1 MQYPTQR
8 MVNME
13 IKKEEETNEI
23 SHEKGDDDT
32 ATAAVAEEK
41 MELSVD
47 EVIEKYVG
55 SFGLSQ
61 MLQVVLVSFSWVF
74 DSQNTLVTIFTDAQ
88 PSGWRCKTSAIN
100 ASLSSSWCMN
110 DTAGGGGD
118 EGQLAG
124 HVCGLAAASW
134 EWIGGHSAT
143 TIAEWDLICHRKFL
157 AAIPTSLFFI
167 GSIFGRKKTLL
178 LACILT
184 SITTF
189 FTSLSPNVWIYSF
202 LRFANGFARSGN
214 GICSIVLSMEVVGN
228 KWRGQVGQ
236 YGFFFYTAGLLS
248 LPFIAYHIRT
258 HWRYLY
264 RIISLPPLVYM
275 FLLVPLVVE
284 SPRSEGD
291 KNTIGDENENIW
303 TTRWAAK
310 RMIIVM
316 LFGFGV
322 GFVYFG
328 IQLNTENLN
337 FNLYLTVIINALM
350 EIPAIVIGGIL
361 LSFTNRRLLSSLS
374 AILAGVLCILCIIF
388 TTASSKNTSSSNWP
402 QLTIEA
408 IGFMASSITFDVLNI
423 YCVELFPTNVRNF
436 AVSMSRASLMLG
448 ASLSPLLVAV
458 GRLSPSLSF
467 IVFGAL
473 SIVSGT
479 LSVWLPETR
488 NAPLYE
494 TLKQQEEEEEKH
506 RRLRQPTVLLNMI
519 PPPAALVPHAFT
531 HYAKGQPTQ
540 YQSHPNTKSTL
551 RGAMDNEEETTTEVP
566 HEEKMELNVD
576 EIIERYVGS
585 FGLPQLLQVVLVSF
599 AWVFD
604 SQNTLVTIFTDAQ
617 PSGWRCKT
625 SADPSLSSSWCMN
638 NTASGGGGG
647 GSKGQ
652 SAGHVCGLA
661 AGSWEWI
668 GGNSATTIAEW
679 DLICHRKFLAAIPT
693 SLFFIG
699 SIFGRKKTL
708 LLACILTS
716 TTTFLTSFSPNIWV
730 YSLLR
735 FANGFA
741 RSGNGICCLVLSTE
755 VVGRKWR
762 GQVGQYG
769 FFFFTAGFLS
779 LPFIAYPSRTRWRYL
794 YRIISLPPLV
804 YTFLLVPLVAE
815 SPRWLLV
822 RGKNKEALEVL
833 QKFAGWNRKKL
844 PNNIELIIPSQTTTG
859 TGNEGGKNENIW
871 TTRWAAKRM
880 ITMMF
885 FGFGVGFVYYGIQ
898 LNAENLDFNLYLTVI
913 INAAM
918 EIPAVFIGGI
928 LLGFT
933 NRRLLSSLSAISAG
947 VSCLLCIIFSAAS
960 STTSSWPQLTI
971 EAIGFM
977 AASIAFNVSYIY
989 CVELFPTNVRNFAV
1003 SMLRQSLML
1012 GASLSPLLVV
1022 VGRLSPSLS
1031 FAVFGALAIVSGTLS
1046 VWLPETK
1053 NAPLYETLKQQE
1065 EEEEVKR
1072 RPEMDNFVVK
1082 VMC

>member
-8 MVNME
+8 MVDME
-13 IKKEEETNEI
+13 IKKEEETKEI
-23 SHEKGDDDT
+23 DDT

-41 MELSVD
+41 MKLSVD

-61 MLQVVLVSFSWVF
+61 LLQVVLVSFSWVF

-110 DTAGGGGD
+110 DTAGGGGN
-118 EGQLAG
+118 EGQLSG
-124 HVCGLAAASW
+124 HVCGLAAGSW
-134 EWIGGHSAT
+134 EWIGGNSAT

-167 GSIFGRKKTLL
+167 GSILGCTFYGRLADAWLGRKKTLL

-184 SITTF
+184 TITTF

-248 LPFIAYHIRT
+248 LPFIAYPIRT

-264 RIISLPPLVYM
+264 WIISLPPLVYM

-284 SPRSEGD
+284 SPRWLLVRGRNKEALEVLRKLARWNRKKLPDNIDLIIPSQATTGSEGD

-374 AILAGVLCILCIIF
+374 AISAGVLCILCIIF

-423 YCVELFPTNVRNF
+423 YCVELFPTNARNF

-467 IVFGAL
+467 IVFGAF

-494 TLKQQEEEEEKH
+494 TLKQQEEEEEEKH
-506 RRLRQPTVLLNMI
+506 RRLRQPTMV
-519 PPPAALVPHAFT
+519 
-531 HYAKGQPTQ
+531 
-540 YQSHPNTKSTL
+540 
-551 RGAMDNEEETTTEVP
+551 
-566 HEEKMELNVD
+566 
-576 EIIERYVGS
+576 
-585 FGLPQLLQVVLVSF
+585 
-599 AWVFD
+599 
-604 SQNTLVTIFTDAQ
+604 
-617 PSGWRCKT
+617 
-625 SADPSLSSSWCMN
+625 
-638 NTASGGGGG
+638 
-647 GSKGQ
+647 
-652 SAGHVCGLA
+652 
-661 AGSWEWI
+661 
-668 GGNSATTIAEW
+668 
-679 DLICHRKFLAAIPT
+679 
-693 SLFFIG
+693 
-699 SIFGRKKTL
+699 
-708 LLACILTS
+708 
-716 TTTFLTSFSPNIWV
+716 
-730 YSLLR
+730 
-735 FANGFA
+735 
-741 RSGNGICCLVLSTE
+741 
-755 VVGRKWR
+755 
-762 GQVGQYG
+762 
-769 FFFFTAGFLS
+769 
-779 LPFIAYPSRTRWRYL
+779 
-794 YRIISLPPLV
+794 
-804 YTFLLVPLVAE
+804 
-815 SPRWLLV
+815 
-822 RGKNKEALEVL
+822 
-833 QKFAGWNRKKL
+833 
-844 PNNIELIIPSQTTTG
+844 
-859 TGNEGGKNENIW
+859 
-871 TTRWAAKRM
+871 
-880 ITMMF
+880 
-885 FGFGVGFVYYGIQ
+885 
-898 LNAENLDFNLYLTVI
+898 
-913 INAAM
+913 
-918 EIPAVFIGGI
+918 
-928 LLGFT
+928 
-933 NRRLLSSLSAISAG
+933 
-947 VSCLLCIIFSAAS
+947 
-960 STTSSWPQLTI
+960 
-971 EAIGFM
+971 
-977 AASIAFNVSYIY
+977 
-989 CVELFPTNVRNFAV
+989 
-1003 SMLRQSLML
+1003 
-1012 GASLSPLLVV
+1012 
-1022 VGRLSPSLS
+1022 
-1031 FAVFGALAIVSGTLS
+1031 
-1046 VWLPETK
+1046 
-1053 NAPLYETLKQQE
+1053 
-1065 EEEEVKR
+1065 
-1072 RPEMDNFVVK
+1072 
-1082 VMC
+1082 

>member
-1 MQYPTQR
+1 
-8 MVNME
+8 
-13 IKKEEETNEI
+13 
-23 SHEKGDDDT
+23 
-32 ATAAVAEEK
+32 
-41 MELSVD
+41 
-47 EVIEKYVG
+47 
-55 SFGLSQ
+55 
-61 MLQVVLVSFSWVF
+61 
-74 DSQNTLVTIFTDAQ
+74 
-88 PSGWRCKTSAIN
+88 
-100 ASLSSSWCMN
+100 
-110 DTAGGGGD
+110 
-118 EGQLAG
+118 
-124 HVCGLAAASW
+124 
-134 EWIGGHSAT
+134 
-143 TIAEWDLICHRKFL
+143 
-157 AAIPTSLFFI
+157 
-167 GSIFGRKKTLL
+167 
-178 LACILT
+178 
-184 SITTF
+184 
-189 FTSLSPNVWIYSF
+189 
-202 LRFANGFARSGN
+202 
-214 GICSIVLSMEVVGN
+214 
-228 KWRGQVGQ
+228 
-236 YGFFFYTAGLLS
+236 
-248 LPFIAYHIRT
+248 
-258 HWRYLY
+258 
-264 RIISLPPLVYM
+264 
-275 FLLVPLVVE
+275 
-284 SPRSEGD
+284 
-291 KNTIGDENENIW
+291 
-303 TTRWAAK
+303 
-310 RMIIVM
+310 
-316 LFGFGV
+316 
-322 GFVYFG
+322 
-328 IQLNTENLN
+328 
-337 FNLYLTVIINALM
+337 
-350 EIPAIVIGGIL
+350 
-361 LSFTNRRLLSSLS
+361 
-374 AILAGVLCILCIIF
+374 
-388 TTASSKNTSSSNWP
+388 
-402 QLTIEA
+402 
-408 IGFMASSITFDVLNI
+408 
-423 YCVELFPTNVRNF
+423 
-436 AVSMSRASLMLG
+436 
-448 ASLSPLLVAV
+448 
-458 GRLSPSLSF
+458 
-467 IVFGAL
+467 
-473 SIVSGT
+473 
-479 LSVWLPETR
+479 
-488 NAPLYE
+488 
-494 TLKQQEEEEEKH
+494 
-506 RRLRQPTVLLNMI
+506 
-519 PPPAALVPHAFT
+519 
-531 HYAKGQPTQ
+531 
-540 YQSHPNTKSTL
+540 
-551 RGAMDNEEETTTEVP
+551 MDNEEETTTEVLN
-566 HEEKMELNVD
+566 EEKMELNVD

-638 NTASGGGGG
+638 NTASGGGGN
-647 GSKGQ
+647 KGQ

-699 SIFGRKKTL
+699 SIFGCAFYGRLADAWLGRKKTL

-779 LPFIAYPSRTRWRYL
+779 LPFIAYPTRTQWRYL

-804 YTFLLVPLVAE
+804 YTFLLVPLVSE

-833 QKFAGWNRKKL
+833 QRFAGWKGKKL
-844 PNNIELIIPSQTTTG
+844 PDNIELIIPSQATTG

-880 ITMMF
+880 ITMML

-898 LNAENLDFNLYLTVI
+898 LNAENLNFNLYLTVI

-928 LLGFT
+928 LLSFT

-977 AASIAFNVSYIY
+977 AAAIAFNVSYIY

-1072 RPEMDNFVVK
+1072 RRLMQNTVL
-1082 VMC
+1082 